1 MSIKESVRV
10 CLCDVNWQLA
20 HLTTS
25 VNAAN
30 SSLTSKHYVS
40 VPALSLKE
48 QEWKKRFKLSWRLK
62 KYSRAGVPVLLS
74 FNSPGGDDQGVSVSW
89 ELHGLLHTQTAA
101 VPLLLREPTACNHAP
116 TGTHRQL
123 KNTGRYAAEFARVK
137 LFHRWTNNLLKLL
150 LVSKPHCVGLH
161 WETIVQKLK
170 KMEFMSHWLF
180 IQKHKRRILYL
191 VASWQQS

>member
-74 FNSPGGDDQGVSVSW
+74 FNSPGGMIKGWALAGSYMASS
-89 ELHGLLHTQTAA
+89 
-101 VPLLLREPTACNHAP
+101 
-116 TGTHRQL
+116 THRLLQSPSCCESQQPATTLPPAHTGSSKTQAGTQL
-123 KNTGRYAAEFARVK
+123 SLHESNCFTGE
-137 LFHRWTNNLLKLL
+137 L
-150 LVSKPHCVGLH
+150 
-161 WETIVQKLK
+161 TI
-170 KMEFMSHWLF
+170 
-180 IQKHKRRILYL
+180 Y
-191 VASWQQS
+191 